1 MTFRTFAVASVGAA
15 VVGSSASAAIISF
28 SQQGVWNAYVAF
40 QSLTVVTEDFNS
52 IPDGPYAS
60 GYTDSAGPITWS
72 ASAIGDLFVQ
82 GGLFS
87 TNAPETLTFQF
98 SPGVQ
103 GVSGNFFGTD
113 VNFNPVPSL
122 VQVTLAD
129 GTSSILLAT
138 APPTSPASS
147 RPAPPSAA
155 CPSPP
160 PAAAWSSRPWTTR
173 STTCTSASPRRASSR
188 CLALP
193 GSSASAFAGAE
204 PDVQGTT
211 ITCARAASRRPCAL
225 NVGSAT
231 VRKNRST

>member
-87 TNAPETLTFQF
+87 TNAAATLTFQF

-138 APPTSPASS
+138 GPADFTGFFSTGAAISSLSIAAAGSGVVFPTVDNLFFAVPV
-147 RPAPPSAA
+147 PAPG
-155 CPSPP
+155 
-160 PAAAWSSRPWTTR
+160 AAALVGLAALVTR
-173 STTCTSASPRRASSR
+173 RRR
-188 CLALP
+188 
-193 GSSASAFAGAE
+193 
-204 PDVQGTT
+204 
-211 ITCARAASRRPCAL
+211 
-225 NVGSAT
+225 
-231 VRKNRST
+231 

>member
-138 APPTSPASS
+138 GPADFTGFFSTGAAISSLSIAAATPMQGETILYPTVDNLYFGI
-147 RPAPPSAA
+147 PAPGV
-155 CPSPP
+155 
-160 PAAAWSSRPWTTR
+160 
-173 STTCTSASPRRASSR
+173 
-188 CLALP
+188 LALL
-193 GSSASAFAGAE
+193 GAAG
-204 PDVQGTT
+204 VLGFGL
-211 ITCARAASRRPCAL
+211 RR
-225 NVGSAT
+225 
-231 VRKNRST
+231 R